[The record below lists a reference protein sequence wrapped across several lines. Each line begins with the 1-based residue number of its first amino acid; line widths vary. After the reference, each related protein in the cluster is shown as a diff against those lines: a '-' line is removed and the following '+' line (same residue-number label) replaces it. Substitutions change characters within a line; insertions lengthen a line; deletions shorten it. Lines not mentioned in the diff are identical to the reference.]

1 MPFLFSLL
9 SSLFTHFPQLAH
21 YFLFFTFKEANEIA
35 LSCLKSDST
44 NADALYVQAL
54 CLNQKDYTRGLQCL
68 ERVIKF
74 DPDHEKAKI
83 LLRKMK
89 IFKQKEQLGKSSFEF
104 RCAFSRFLRAYFSSM
119 TFSKH
124 FFYSL
129 SGNALLKEEKF
140 NEAISHYSEAIQI
153 SPMDN
158 SLLSNILYNRAVA
171 RSKLGFIRDAISD
184 CTNAIKNSWTYTQF
198 LKLRAKCHMNMRNF
212 RKSVE
217 DYEALVKFD
226 KSIEVETMLREAR
239 NALQRSQSSN
249 YYDILDIDRKA
260 TQEDIKKAYKKLA
273 LIHHPDKHSDAP
285 PNEKE
290 EQQEIFKKI
299 SAANDVLS
307 DPTKRATYDQKVNR
321 NSFFKN

>member
-1 MPFLFSLL
+1 
-9 SSLFTHFPQLAH
+9 
-21 YFLFFTFKEANEIA
+21 
-35 LSCLKSDST
+35 
-44 NADALYVQAL
+44 
-54 CLNQKDYTRGLQCL
+54 
-68 ERVIKF
+68 
-74 DPDHEKAKI
+74 
-83 LLRKMK
+83 
-89 IFKQKEQLGKSSFEF
+89 
-104 RCAFSRFLRAYFSSM
+104 
-119 TFSKH
+119 
-124 FFYSL
+124 
-129 SGNALLKEEKF
+129 
-140 NEAISHYSEAIQI
+140 
-153 SPMDN
+153 
-158 SLLSNILYNRAVA
+158 
-171 RSKLGFIRDAISD
+171 
-184 CTNAIKNSWTYTQF
+184 
-198 LKLRAKCHMNMRNF
+198 MNMRNF

-226 KSIEVETMLREAR
+226 RSIEVETMLREAR